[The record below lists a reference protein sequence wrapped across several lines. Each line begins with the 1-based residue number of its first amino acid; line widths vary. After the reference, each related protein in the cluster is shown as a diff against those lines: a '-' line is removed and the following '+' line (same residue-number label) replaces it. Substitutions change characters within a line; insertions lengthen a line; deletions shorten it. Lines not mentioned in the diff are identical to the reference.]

1 MIDKNSA
8 TWKAIEQFVKLEKK
22 DCIDFLIADR
32 DSERQRGSLAILE
45 KLENVADSEEE
56 RATSPLN

>member
-22 DCIDFLIADR
+22 DLMIGKIAD
-32 DSERQRGSLAILE
+32 D
-45 KLENVADSEEE
+45 VADMD
-56 RATSPLN
+56 RIC